1 MTAPRP
7 IRLLTAVGAI
17 LLTSI
22 AASACGGG
30 SKPWSVSA
38 LVRHANQRVAG
49 GGWAVQL
56 QGMPLHHGTLSI
68 SSQPPGETKWG
79 PDLHSLGNA
88 SGVTVGSPVFVR
100 LAGSALGRG
109 GATIQSRVSSP
120 IPPGGRAVLAYFDPR
135 LRTWVAVPT
144 KLSGDRQ
151 TLSATIHHF
160 SVWDTIDY
168 GVGWLVDTRV
178 SPAKCD
184 GPVPSWLSGD
194 NGVVYVDDE
203 NAPLRW
209 CVGHD
214 PKNPSTLVVKVI
226 MNRSYG
232 TALHPAGKPL
242 WTYDSL
248 FGAGPQGFFTSLL
261 ARNLA
266 VPPAIRG
273 TFGGELP
280 LVPGIEV
287 DQGFTEAQVRSLG
300 GAPLVHV
307 GRDFSNALAGLLY
320 SAIDKAAGLG
330 EDATGKQVAA
340 IAAFVAIAQCEGD
353 VGRPIAHRDWT
364 EAAKGI
370 VDCLTADP
378 EATTKLLAAALASA
392 LPKANPK
399 SLGKLAGKIG
409 GKLLLVA
416 AAGAFFD
423 ISTWVADLR
432 LDESA
437 FDLSVFPVIHLKPRP
452 RPAPPPATTTTTV
465 AQPPPTTSTTS
476 APTGSLAIGSHFDS
490 ECVVAWPTAPVTTS
504 TSIQMTMSCNAVPER
519 QFLFTEVIYGDP
531 NLPISPDHARAHV
544 IGTVVDTATSAYGY
558 KELVVQASSVQV
570 Q

>member
-1 MTAPRP
+1 M
-7 IRLLTAVGAI
+7 LVHLD
-17 LLTSI
+17 
-22 AASACGGG
+22 G
-30 SKPWSVSA
+30 S
-38 LVRHANQRVAG
+38 G
-49 GGWAVQL
+49 
-56 QGMPLHHGTLSI
+56 
-68 SSQPPGETKWG
+68 PG
-79 PDLHSLGNA
+79 PS
-88 SGVTVGSPVFVR
+88 
-100 LAGSALGRG
+100 
-109 GATIQSRVSSP
+109 GATIQSRLASP
-120 IPPGGRAVLAYFDPR
+120 VAPGGRPVLAYFDPR

-144 KLSGDRQ
+144 SVSADRQ
-151 TLSATIHHF
+151 TVSATVHHF

-178 SPAKCD
+178 SPPKCD
-184 GPVPSWLSGD
+184 GPAPNWVSRD
-194 NGVVYVDDE
+194 NGVVYVDDK

-232 TALHPAGKPL
+232 TALYPATKPL

-261 ARNLA
+261 ARSLT

-273 TFGGELP
+273 AFGGQLP

-287 DQGFTEAQVRSLG
+287 DLGFTEAQVRSSG
-300 GAPLVHV
+300 GAPLIHV

-320 SAIDKAAGLG
+320 SAIDKTAGLG
-330 EDATGKQVAA
+330 EDLTGKQVAA
-340 IAAFVAIAQCEGD
+340 IAAYVAIAQCEGD
-353 VGRPIAHRDWT
+353 IGRPIARRDWS

-370 VDCLTADP
+370 IACLAADP
-378 EATTKLLAAALASA
+378 KATTKLLAAALPSVF
-392 LPKANPK
+392 PKADPK

-416 AAGAFFD
+416 AAAAFFD
-423 ISTWVADLR
+423 TSTWIADQHL
-432 LDESA
+432 EQAA
-437 FDLSVFPVIHLKPRP
+437 FDLSVFPVIHVSPKP
-452 RPAPPPATTTTTV
+452 RPAPAATTTTTM
-465 AQPPPTTSTTS
+465 AAPSPPATSNMPTSTG
-476 APTGSLAIGSHFDS
+476 ALAIGSRFDS

-504 TSIQMTMSCNAVPER
+504 TSIEMTMSCDAVPEN
-519 QFLFTEVIYGDP
+519 QFLLTEVIYGDP
-531 NLPISPDHARAHV
+531 SLPISPNHARAHV